1 MGFWETAQLSAES
14 RKSPLGFYLLDSTSL
29 PVDSRSMSD
38 GNPYL
43 GSRSSL
49 ERGALTPRRFFL
61 AATALALLGLLL
73 MAGSL
78 WLRIDAGQDASRLTA
93 TSVGTV
99 LPGAESVSYGD
110 QAVCTVSYSF
120 LADSGESIQAEAV
133 EQTDCGEAQEEGA
146 ERTVYYAPGNP
157 ADSSL
162 VDPALKLEET
172 PWREVFL
179 GGSLAILGAGVL
191 MVLGSLRARRG
202 TPSSPDV
209 IG

>member
-1 MGFWETAQLSAES
+1 
-14 RKSPLGFYLLDSTSL
+14 
-29 PVDSRSMSD
+29 MSD

-49 ERGALTPRRFFL
+49 ERGALTPKRFFL

-78 WLRIDAGQDASRLTA
+78 WLRIEAGQDASRLTA
-93 TSVGTV
+93 TAVGTV
-99 LPGAESVSYGD
+99 LPGAEQTNYRD
-110 QAVCTVSYSF
+110 RAACTVGYSF

-133 EQTDCGEAQEEGA
+133 EQRDCGEAQKEGA

-157 ADSSL
+157 TDSSL

-172 PWREVFL
+172 PWRQLFL
-179 GGSLAILGAGVL
+179 GGALAVGGATVLLILGG
-191 MVLGSLRARRG
+191 LRARRG

-209 IG
+209 IV

>member
-1 MGFWETAQLSAES
+1 
-14 RKSPLGFYLLDSTSL
+14 
-29 PVDSRSMSD
+29 MSN

-49 ERGALTPRRFFL
+49 ERGALTPKRFYL

-93 TSVGTV
+93 STVGTV
-99 LPGAESVSYGD
+99 LPGSEQTNYSN

-120 LADSGESIQAEAV
+120 LVDSGETVRAEAV

-146 ERTVYYAPGNP
+146 DRTVYYAPGNP

-172 PWREVFL
+172 PWRQVFL

-191 MVLGSLRARRG
+191 IVLGFLRARRG
-202 TPSSPDV
+202 TPSTPDV
-209 IG
+209 IV